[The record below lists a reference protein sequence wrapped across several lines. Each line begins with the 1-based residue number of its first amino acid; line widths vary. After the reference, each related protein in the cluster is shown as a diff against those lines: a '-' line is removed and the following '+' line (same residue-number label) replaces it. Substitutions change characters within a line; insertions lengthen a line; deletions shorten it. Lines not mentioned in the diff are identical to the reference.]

1 MPMYPFAPVSSI
13 FKSVVFLKIR
23 RTSEKIKP
31 YEGINVTLCFIVS
44 GYYNNTVL
52 KLFFKKQYLHAL
64 KTG

>member
-1 MPMYPFAPVSSI
+1 MYPFAPVSSI

-31 YEGINVTLCFIVS
+31 YEGINVTLSFIVS

-52 KLFFKKQYLHAL
+52 KLFFKK
-64 KTG
+64 

>member
-1 MPMYPFAPVSSI
+1 MYPFAPVSNI
-13 FKSVVFLKIR
+13 FKLVVFLKIR

-31 YEGINVTLCFIVS
+31 YRGINVTLSFIVF
-44 GYYNNTVL
+44 GYCNNTVL

>member
-1 MPMYPFAPVSSI
+1 MYPFAPVSNI

-31 YEGINVTLCFIVS
+31 YKGINVTLSFIVS

-52 KLFFKKQYLHAL
+52 KLFFKKQYLHGL
-64 KTG
+64 KIG